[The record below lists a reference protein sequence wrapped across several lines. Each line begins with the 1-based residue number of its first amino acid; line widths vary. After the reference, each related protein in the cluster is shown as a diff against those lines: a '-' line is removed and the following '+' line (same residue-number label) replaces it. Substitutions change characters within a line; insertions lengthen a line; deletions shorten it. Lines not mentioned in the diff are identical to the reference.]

1 MRNGSGPRLYVE
13 EELGIG
19 REVTLSADQ
28 AHYVRNVMRLSDGDE
43 IALFNGHDGEWTGRL
58 VSLGRKKARVSLE
71 RESRR
76 QRAEPDIRLLFA
88 PVKRAPLDFM
98 VQKSVELGV
107 SRLCPVLTERT
118 DVSRVNLAR
127 MRSTVIEAAEQCRRL
142 TLPHIAEPASLTKT
156 LTGWPADRPLLV
168 CAEIGPIRP
177 IVKVLADFKGA
188 ARGTI
193 SGMAILV
200 GPEGGFTTSELDGLR
215 KLPFVTATGLG
226 PRILR
231 AETAAVAALA
241 CWQSTL
247 GDWQSDRN

>member
-1 MRNGSGPRLYVE
+1 MRSGSGPRLYVE
-13 EELGIG
+13 VELGVG

-28 AHYVRNVMRLSDGDE
+28 AHYLRNVMRLSDGDE
-43 IALFNGHDGEWTGRL
+43 IALFNGRDGEWTGRL
-58 VSLGRKKARVSLE
+58 VSLGRKEGRVSLE
-71 RESRR
+71 REAR
-76 QRAEPDIRLLFA
+76 QQRVEPDIWLLFA

-107 SRLCPVLTERT
+107 SRLCPVLTART
-118 DVSRVNLAR
+118 EVSRVNLAR
-127 MRSTVIEAAEQCRRL
+127 MQSTAIEAAEQCRRL
-142 TLPHIAEPASLTKT
+142 TLPHIADPASLAEA

-168 CAEIGPIRP
+168 CAEFGPVRP
-177 IVKVLADFKGA
+177 IARVLADLKA
-188 ARGTI
+188 AAPGTIRGT
-193 SGMAILV
+193 AILV

-241 CWQSTL
+241 CWQSAL